1 MSDSG
6 KKGISPEIIAALIGV
21 AGTIIAGVLF
31 SGNGGGSNEPPAT
44 SEPIIITATFMPTDT
59 PMPTDTVPPGEPTS
73 TPAPTE
79 TPAPEP
85 TDVPPVAMGQ
95 DWTQGCIST
104 LWRTYPSTLTVIDK
118 GDGCLQEPV
127 HVFDA
132 NNGVL
137 SFLGE
142 RSGSGSVDDYG
153 LFAPLPESGA
163 VTVTVRLDDLTNVD
177 FWIGVFPEPDL
188 KSNGLLLTIPEGNV
202 RKRVV
207 VQKDPFT
214 YETMQSTQNVDQG
227 NGFSFTFTFTSAT
240 ATGEVNPF
248 VFKTNPMSVPAANK
262 WFYIGYR
269 GFNNSYRIEG
279 SIADFILQ

>member
-1 MSDSG
+1 MAD
-6 KKGISPEIIAALIGV
+6 KERRGISPEIVAALIGV
-21 AGTIIAGVLF
+21 AGTIVVAIF
-31 SGNGGGSNEPPAT
+31 FNQPQTPSEPPA
-44 SEPIIITATFMPTDT
+44 PIVITATSDITAV
-59 PMPTDTVPPGEPTS
+59 PTDTVPPGDPTS
-73 TPAPTE
+73 TPAPTD
-79 TPAPEP
+79 TP
-85 TDVPPVAMGQ
+85 VPAVPIGQ
-95 DWTQGCIST
+95 DWLQGCISS
-104 LWRTYPSTLTVIDK
+104 LWRGYPSTLMIVDK

-142 RSGSGSVDDYG
+142 RSGSGPVEDYG

-163 VTVTVRLDDLTNVD
+163 VTVTVRLDDLSNVD

-188 KSNGLLLTIPEGNV
+188 KSDGLLLTIPEGNV
-202 RKRVV
+202 RKRVI
-207 VQKDPFT
+207 VQKNPFT
-214 YETMQSTQNVDQG
+214 YETMLSTQNLDQG

-248 VFKTNPMSVPAANK
+248 VFKTNPMSIPAANK

-269 GFNNSYRIEG
+269 GGNSSYRIEG
-279 SIADFILQ
+279 SIASFILQ